1 MFWRLYTE
9 LHQLPSRVGVG
20 CSRSMNPITASQN
33 CRACQDRAALALCST
48 IPGFSQELL
57 PAPGGPS
64 GANLV
69 ADLLLRS
76 EGARFSF
83 GVIFCGSIS
92 PKRLC
97 GFRSCAQHS
106 VNLQLSSNPDL
117 SCCLLQ
123 PGIASLSA
131 QDKFLLVSME
141 TQDLQQV
148 WLLLLIKRKRM
159 KGGEKIKP

>member
-1 MFWRLYTE
+1 MEAVHRASPAAQQGGSGLLQVHESHHSIPE
-9 LHQLPSRVGVG
+9 LQSLPGQSSPCFVQHH
-20 CSRSMNPITASQN
+20 SWFQ
-33 CRACQDRAALALCST
+33 
-48 IPGFSQELL
+48 PGA
-57 PAPGGPS
+57 APGGPS